1 MNTQTTADKSA
12 NKMRA
17 PWLLYRL
24 GSICAA
30 ATLALAACG
39 GTPDALI
46 VDPPAAKASD
56 PVPPGPAA
64 TVLAGLYKGTL
75 DSNPN
80 HEFLAMVVPAS
91 GKNVQV
97 YGWYYGAADA
107 HLAHL
112 YSGQLELGT
121 LGIASNVP
129 QTWKVSEGIDPNP
142 YLATA
147 NVSNGS
153 LTKLVA
159 DLSIGRSSITNY
171 QLVTDGLSA
180 TSYNFNAAPIDL
192 RTSQWNGYWSSK
204 ANTVSGKMVFGANA
218 MPNVSDTL
226 WSCFAGTPP
235 LTWTWAAQSTNY
247 FKVTLSLGSITLC
260 QDWQNRRLEGVAV
273 ISRQNGLD
281 QLDMMLLDGT
291 GAGISYRGTR

>member
-1 MNTQTTADKSA
+1 V
-12 NKMRA
+12 
-17 PWLLYRL
+17 
-24 GSICAA
+24 AA
-30 ATLALAACG
+30 SLALAACG
-39 GTPDALI
+39 GTPDPVT
-46 VDPPAAKASD
+46 VDPPAVKASD
-56 PVPPGPAA
+56 PVPAGPPA

-75 DSNPN
+75 DGSPN
-80 HEFLAMVVPAS
+80 REFLAMVVPAT

-97 YGWYYGAADA
+97 YGWYYGAADP

-142 YLATA
+142 YVAVA
-147 NVSNGS
+147 NVSNSS
-153 LTKLVA
+153 LSKLLA
-159 DLSIGRSSITNY
+159 DLSVIRSSATNY
-171 QLVTDGLSA
+171 KLLAEGIIA
-180 TSYNFNAAPIDL
+180 PSYNFNAAPMDVS
-192 RTSQWNGYWSSK
+192 TSQWNGYWSSK
-204 ANTVSGKMVFGANA
+204 VNTVSGKMVFGANA
-218 MPNVSDTL
+218 ALNVSDTA

-235 LTWTWAAQSTNY
+235 LTWTWAPQSTNY

-273 ISRQNGLD
+273 VSRQNGIE

>member
-1 MNTQTTADKSA
+1 MTTQTTDYKNAY
-12 NKMRA
+12 KMPA
-17 PWLLYRL
+17 PWYPRSL

-39 GTPDALI
+39 GTPDALL
-46 VDPPAAKASD
+46 VDPPASKASD
-56 PVPPGPAA
+56 PLPPGPPA

-75 DSNPN
+75 DGNPN
-80 HEFLAMVVPAS
+80 HEFLAMVVPAT

-112 YSGQLELGT
+112 YNGQLELGISGSAT
-121 LGIASNVP
+121 NVP
-129 QTWKVSEGIDPNP
+129 QSWKVSEGIDPNP
-142 YLATA
+142 YPASA
-147 NVSNGS
+147 NVSDGS
-153 LTKLVA
+153 LSKLVA
-159 DLSIGRSSITNY
+159 DLSIGRNSVSNY
-171 QLVTDGLSA
+171 KLLADGLTA
-180 TSYNFNAAPIDL
+180 TSFNFNAAPMDL
-192 RTSQWNGYWSSK
+192 STSQWNGYWSSK
-204 ANTVSGKMVFGANA
+204 TNTVGGRLVFGANA
-218 MPNVSDTL
+218 IPNVSATL
-226 WSCFAGTPP
+226 WPCFMGTPP
-235 LTWTWAAQSTNY
+235 LTWTWAAQSSNY

-273 ISRQNGLD
+273 VSRQNGVD